1 MRRRH
6 LLLAA
11 ALAVLLPGADAR
23 AHRAADAEP
32 HLDAYAWSFEPWV
45 TLPLLLTGALY
56 LIGLRRLWSSAGTG
70 AGLRRTQALCY
81 GAGWLTAA
89 AALVT
94 PIDTLGSE
102 LFWVH
107 MVQHELLMLVAA
119 PLLVLGRPLPAW
131 LWALPARWRR
141 PVARPFNHAGWLQV
155 WRALGSPFG
164 AWLLHALVVWVWHVP
179 LLFEAAVRHEPV
191 HVLQHLSFLASALLF
206 WWSVLRQPGMRSH
219 APAALLSVF
228 TTGIHTAVLGAL
240 LTFSSVPWYPVYAAS
255 AAALGMDPLED
266 QQLGGLVMWV
276 PGGLAYLA
284 ATLAL
289 AARLL
294 DDGTGAVRAQLRG
307 R

>member
-1 MRRRH
+1 MLRTLVPLCA
-6 LLLAA
+6 LLVAARAA
-11 ALAVLLPGADAR
+11 AHLPDEGAHAGWS
-23 AHRAADAEP
+23 
-32 HLDAYAWSFEPWV
+32 AWSFEPWV
-45 TLPLLLTGALY
+45 TLPLLLSGLLY
-56 LIGLRRLWSSAGTG
+56 IAGLRRLWAASGTG
-70 AGLRRTQALCY
+70 AGISRSQASCY
-81 GAGWLTAA
+81 AAGWLTAA

-94 PIDTLGSE
+94 PIDTLGSA

-119 PLLVLGRPLPAW
+119 PLLVLGRPLPVW

-141 PVARPFNHAGWLQV
+141 PLARPFTGAGWLRL
-155 WRALGSPFG
+155 WRAVASPFG
-164 AWLLHALVVWVWHVP
+164 AWLLHALVIWVWHVP

-191 HVLQHLSFLASALLF
+191 HVLQHLSFLVSALLF
-206 WWSVLRQPGMRSH
+206 WWSVLRQPGMRTH

-228 TTGIHTAVLGAL
+228 TTGVHTAVLGAL
-240 LTFSSVPWYPVYAAS
+240 LTFASVPWYPVYAAS

-276 PGGLAYLA
+276 PGGIAYLA
-284 ATLAL
+284 ATLVL

-294 DDGTGAVRAQLRG
+294 DDGPGRMRGAQLRG